1 MGDSTGVFILI
12 VICIIFS
19 AFFSATETSFSSLNR
34 IKIKN
39 LAGKG
44 NKRAA
49 LVLKLSDDYDSL
61 LSTILIGNN
70 IVNIACSALFTILFV
85 RMLGEKAGAS
95 ASTVLTTIIV
105 LIFGEVSPKSIA
117 KEFPEK
123 FAMFSAPIIRMFLCI
138 LTPINFLFRQWK
150 KLLLVM
156 FKTSEDK
163 SITEEEL
170 LTIVEEAEQDGGIG
184 RQEGALIRN
193 AIEFSEVEACEI
205 MVPRM
210 DVVAISADV
219 SDYARVAHLFADS
232 GFSRLPVYEGTR
244 DHIVG
249 VLHQK
254 DFCSVLSNRKSTLE
268 SVVRE
273 GGAGEG
279 ERSRPDGQIIGEN
292 PGNTGNPG
300 NPGSSG
306 AEGIEDVGD
315 GKKIANADIRSVMKP
330 AIYVPENNKIGSLLK
345 ELQRRKLHMAVV
357 IDEFGGTSGI
367 VTMEDILEE
376 LVGDIWDEHD
386 KVIHEIE
393 KVSGQEYIVLGN
405 TNVEKLFDLL
415 ELPEEEFDVVT
426 VSGWVT
432 ELFERIPREGEKL
445 LYGDCVIEVLK
456 LSGQRIEKI
465 RIRADRPGEESDE
478 NGGIGEH
485 SENDGDDKN
494 GENDGVGAAGGASEG
509 GGQAEELRAE
519 PKEAETTGPAKP
531 EDQSTE
537 PSEAEAE
544 ASEPEGRGRRD
555 AVGAQ
560 GSDT

>member
-1 MGDSTGVFILI
+1 
-12 VICIIFS
+12 
-19 AFFSATETSFSSLNR
+19 
-34 IKIKN
+34 
-39 LAGKG
+39 
-44 NKRAA
+44 
-49 LVLKLSDDYDSL
+49 
-61 LSTILIGNN
+61 
-70 IVNIACSALFTILFV
+70 
-85 RMLGEKAGAS
+85 
-95 ASTVLTTIIV
+95 
-105 LIFGEVSPKSIA
+105 
-117 KEFPEK
+117 
-123 FAMFSAPIIRMFLCI
+123 
-138 LTPINFLFRQWK
+138 
-150 KLLLVM
+150 
-156 FKTSEDK
+156 
-163 SITEEEL
+163 
-170 LTIVEEAEQDGGIG
+170 
-184 RQEGALIRN
+184 
-193 AIEFSEVEACEI
+193 
-205 MVPRM
+205 
-210 DVVAISADV
+210 
-219 SDYARVAHLFADS
+219 
-232 GFSRLPVYEGTR
+232 
-244 DHIVG
+244 
-249 VLHQK
+249 
-254 DFCSVLSNRKSTLE
+254 
-268 SVVRE
+268 
-273 GGAGEG
+273 
-279 ERSRPDGQIIGEN
+279 
-292 PGNTGNPG
+292 
-300 NPGSSG
+300 
-306 AEGIEDVGD
+306 
-315 GKKIANADIRSVMKP
+315 MKP